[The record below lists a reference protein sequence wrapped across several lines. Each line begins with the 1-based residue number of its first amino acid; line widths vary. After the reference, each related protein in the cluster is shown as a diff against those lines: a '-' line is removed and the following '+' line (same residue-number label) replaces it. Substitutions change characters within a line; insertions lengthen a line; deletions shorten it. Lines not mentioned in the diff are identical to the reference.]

1 VNRCSLGRAAA
12 RYSVFASLL
21 AVSSTITVLGSSLHT
36 VQGSVDDCEW
46 DAQTPRARGGDS
58 AANPPTVEASRA
70 RLNECPPR
78 YERPSHRYG
87 TLRHVTSGSALA
99 TGAAVC
105 LAVGLRLPDDGSPP
119 GRSNALHRG
128 AKIGR
133 VRWGEVT
140 SPGRQAT
147 QRPFNGLR
155 PLDHGHL
162 ARLGRLLLDRDPG
175 HDSKGPRG
183 QGPCANRPP

>member
-1 VNRCSLGRAAA
+1 MNRCSLGRAAA

-21 AVSSTITVLGSSLHT
+21 AVCTSRYSARRFTPSSVAWTTVNGT
-36 VQGSVDDCEW
+36 RKR
-46 DAQTPRARGGDS
+46 RARGEEIGDS

-99 TGAAVC
+99 TEAAVC
-105 LAVGLRLPDDGSPP
+105 LAFGLRLPDDGSPP

-140 SPGRQAT
+140 SPGRY
-147 QRPFNGLR
+147 
-155 PLDHGHL
+155 
-162 ARLGRLLLDRDPG
+162 
-175 HDSKGPRG
+175 
-183 QGPCANRPP
+183 